1 MSTRTPLSEHVIFP
15 LIDYISN
22 KSEEVWHIVPTIR
35 ENTFVKKGNPL
46 FTIESDKQV
55 QSILAPF
62 DGIAYNV
69 NPSVI
74 DLEGEEIMRFKP
86 GSPPKKKEAP
96 KINVDELATNERAI
110 LFDNM
115 VRDAEDRLR
124 RMAVRETVEPGP
136 LYMATVAEPP
146 RVVEGGLGLTPE
158 QWRNVVI
165 RGYR

>member
-69 NPSVI
+69 NQSVI

-86 GSPPKKKEAP
+86 SSPPKKKEEP
-96 KINVDELATNERAI
+96 KISFDELATNERAI

-115 VRDAEDRLR
+115 MRDAEARLR
-124 RMAVRETVEPGP
+124 RMAMREDATTGP
-136 LYMATVAEPP
+136 LYMATAAEPA
-146 RVVEGGLGLTPE
+146 RVVEGGPGLDPE
-158 QWRNVVI
+158 Q
-165 RGYR
+165 